1 MFSRANPFDE
11 SVIAATNENLT
22 VENWELI
29 LAVTDKITRA
39 SPESA
44 RECVAAVEKRLNNK
58 NPNVQLYAVALTE
71 ALVKNCD
78 ITVHREISSRSF
90 TNTLTKLVH
99 DKTVHAKVRLRILE
113 FIQMCSFEFRA
124 DSTLGLMNEVYHSL
138 RAEGIQFPSPQKPKK
153 EFTQSELDKQK
164 EEEEFQLALAL
175 SLSESENRPSYRS
188 SAAPAASTT
197 AQAAAANT
205 ASAKPKDEDAAPQ
218 ISRVRALYDFQ
229 PTEQGELGFEKG
241 DIIRVIESVYRDW
254 WKGELRGKT
263 GIFPVNYVE
272 KIVDPSPSDLLKEA
286 SVENEVM
293 NETRNI
299 DRLLEMLS
307 SSDPRAKDSFSDNE
321 ELQNLYNSTLSI
333 RPKLVKLIEKY
344 SLKKDELVALNEKF
358 MQARTMY
365 DGMLSSSIARYS
377 SPSVGG
383 YSGYPPS
390 SQPSYDAQQQQQQQQ
405 QPYGG
410 GYGGYQP
417 YPSQPY
423 GGYQPPSSQP
433 QQQQQ
438 PQSPAPVVAPQHQT
452 PTQQPTYAYN
462 SEATPQVNN
471 AAIPQQQQQQPQYDY
486 NAQQSPYQ
494 PSYDNQQQQQQ
505 QQQQQPPPQQTS
517 DYASPSYP
525 AATPAQDANYTSNQ
539 QAPPQQQN
547 YGAYAPTTGAP
558 EGYPGANYTSPPLQQ
573 HQQPQQ
579 QQYVAPQTTPGYPG
593 QPQQAY
599 NY

>member
-58 NPNVQLYAVALTE
+58 NPNVQLYAIALTE

-188 SAAPAASTT
+188 SATPAAST
-197 AQAAAANT
+197 ANT
-205 ASAKPKDEDAAPQ
+205 ATSNTASTKPKDEEATPQ

-286 SVENEVM
+286 SIENEVM

-307 SSDPRAKDSFSDNE
+307 SNDPRAKDSFSDNE

-365 DGMLSSSIARYS
+365 DGMLSNSIARYS
-377 SPSVGG
+377 SPSVVG
-383 YSGYPPS
+383 YGGYPPS
-390 SQPSYDAQQQQQQQQ
+390 GQPSYQPDAQQQQQQQQ
-405 QPYGG
+405 QPPYGG
-410 GYGGYQP
+410 YSGYQP
-417 YPSQPY
+417 YPTQPY
-423 GGYQPPSSQP
+423 GGYQPSPGQP
-433 QQQQQ
+433 QQQQ
-438 PQSPAPVVAPQHQT
+438 PQSPATVAAPQHQT

-462 SEATPQVNN
+462 TETTPQVNN
-471 AAIPQQQQQQPQYDY
+471 AAIPQQQQQQQPQYDY

-494 PSYDNQQQQQQ
+494 PSYDNQQQQ
-505 QQQQQPPPQQTS
+505 PQQTS
-517 DYASPSYP
+517 DYSSPSYP
-525 AATPAQDANYTSNQ
+525 VVPSAAPSQDVNYTSNQ
-539 QAPPQQQN
+539 QAPQQQN
-547 YGAYAPTTGAP
+547 YAAYAPTTGAP
-558 EGYPGANYTSPPLQQ
+558 EGYPAGNYTSPPQQ
-573 HQQPQQ
+573 QQQQQ

>member
-29 LAVTDKITRA
+29 LAVTDKLSRA
-39 SPESA
+39 STESA
-44 RECVAAVEKRLNNK
+44 RDCIAAVEKRLNNK
-58 NPNVQLYAVALTE
+58 NPNVQLYALALTE

-78 ITVHREISSRSF
+78 ITVHREICSRSF

-99 DKTVHAKVRLRILE
+99 DKTVHSKVQTRILE

-164 EEEEFQLALAL
+164 EEEELQLALAL
-175 SLSESENRPSYRS
+175 SLSESENRSSYKS
-188 SAAPAASTT
+188 SATPASTNQT
-197 AQAAAANT
+197 AAVAKST
-205 ASAKPKDEDAAPQ
+205 ESAPPQ

-286 SVENEVM
+286 SVENEVI

-307 SSDPRAKDSFSDNE
+307 STDPRIRESFSDNE
-321 ELQNLYNSTLSI
+321 ELQNLYNTTLSI

-365 DGMLSSSIARYS
+365 DGMLSNSIARYS
-377 SPSVGG
+377 AQTAAPGGPYGG
-383 YSGYPPS
+383 YPPYGNYGYQPGQPYTGQPQQSPYGYQQPPS
-390 SQPSYDAQQQQQQQQ
+390 SQPQVQSPAPQNQPAQQPAYSYNNEQPTPQMNATNPPQQQQSPYDYNQQQQAPQQPYQASYENYQPPPPQPQQQTSDYGYPTVAPPAHDHATYSPAAQQQQQQQQ
-405 QPYGG
+405 QNYAAYAP
-410 GYGGYQP
+410 P
-417 YPSQPY
+417 AVAT
-423 GGYQPPSSQP
+423 PSSTEGYP
-433 QQQQQ
+433 
-438 PQSPAPVVAPQHQT
+438 
-452 PTQQPTYAYN
+452 PTHY
-462 SEATPQVNN
+462 
-471 AAIPQQQQQQPQYDY
+471 
-486 NAQQSPYQ
+486 
-494 PSYDNQQQQQQ
+494 
-505 QQQQQPPPQQTS
+505 PPQQPYIPQTTNPG
-517 DYASPSYP
+517 Y
-525 AATPAQDANYTSNQ
+525 
-539 QAPPQQQN
+539 QAQQN
-547 YGAYAPTTGAP
+547 Y
-558 EGYPGANYTSPPLQQ
+558 NY
-573 HQQPQQ
+573 
-579 QQYVAPQTTPGYPG
+579 
-593 QPQQAY
+593 
-599 NY
+599 

>member
-1 MFSRANPFDE
+1 MFSRSNPFDE
-11 SVIAATNENLT
+11 SVAAATNENLT
-22 VENWELI
+22 AENWELI

-44 RECVAAVEKRLNNK
+44 RDCIAAVEKRLNNK

-71 ALVKNCD
+71 AMVKNCD

-90 TNTLTKLVH
+90 TNTLTKIVH
-99 DKTVHAKVRLRILE
+99 DKSVHAKVRLRILE

-124 DSTLGLMNEVYHSL
+124 DSTLGLMNEVYQSL

-175 SLSESENRPSYRS
+175 SLSESENRPSYKS
-188 SAAPAASTT
+188 SATT
-197 AQAAAANT
+197 TQSAT
-205 ASAKPKDEDAAPQ
+205 VAKPKPSAEEEATPQ

-286 SVENEVM
+286 SIENEVM

-307 SSDPRAKDSFSDNE
+307 STDPRARDSFSDND

-365 DGMLSSSIARYS
+365 DGMLSNSIARYS
-377 SPSVGG
+377 ASAAGS
-383 YSGYPPS
+383 YGYPPQQQQQ
-390 SQPSYDAQQQQQQQQ
+390 QPAYSNGSYGYQSPAPAGSTQNYTPQPQQQQHPVYGYQQQQQQQSPAPQNQTTPIQQ
-405 QPYGG
+405 QPAYS
-410 GYGGYQP
+410 YDAAA
-417 YPSQPY
+417 
-423 GGYQPPSSQP
+423 P

-438 PQSPAPVVAPQHQT
+438 P
-452 PTQQPTYAYN
+452 
-462 SEATPQVNN
+462 
-471 AAIPQQQQQQPQYDY
+471 QQPQYDY
-486 NAQQSPYQ
+486 NAPPQGQYQYENQSQQPQQSTDYSAQ
-494 PSYDNQQQQQQ
+494 ASYPPASSTAALTPDQSYPQQQHQ
-505 QQQQQPPPQQTS
+505 
-517 DYASPSYP
+517 
-525 AATPAQDANYTSNQ
+525 
-539 QAPPQQQN
+539 QQQN
-547 YGAYAPTTGAP
+547 YAT
-558 EGYPGANYTSPPLQQ
+558 YPSASSEVYPPASYNSPGQHQQ
-573 HQQPQQ
+573 QQPQQ
-579 QQYVAPQTTPGYPG
+579 QQPYNPQVNTPTAGGYTG

-599 NY
+599 AHNY